1 RLSPSSASIAAF
13 IANRVGDVCF
23 IIGIMILF
31 VSTGTFS
38 FSQLPTAVMHM
49 DKAVLTVAMILIFCG
64 AIGKSAQVP
73 LHVWLPPAMEGPTPV
88 SALIHAATMVAAG
101 VYMVAR
107 TFPLFSAANP
117 AAFGVVAW
125 IGAITAIYAAS
136 IAL

>member
-1 RLSPSSASIAAF
+1 
-13 IANRVGDVCF
+13 
-23 IIGIMILF
+23 MILF

-49 DKAVLTVAMILIFCG
+49 DKTVLTTAMILGFCG

-73 LHVWLPPAMEGPTPV
+73 LQVWLPPAMEGPTPV

-107 TFPLFSAANP
+107 TFPLFAAADP
-117 AAFGVVAW
+117 AAFQVVAW
-125 IGAITAIYAAS
+125 VGGITAIFAA
-136 IAL
+136 